1 MESIRTLIVDDE
13 PLARENLRIR
23 LRDRE
28 EFTVVGE
35 CASGQEA
42 LDSVPRLRPDL
53 VFLDIQMPG
62 MTGFDVAERIPDDL
76 QPVVVFVTAYDQYA
90 LEAFRVHA
98 LDYILKPI
106 EQERFEEALSACRE
120 RVAEVRRATAA
131 GEPLFHFAAGEASV
145 GGEREREVHLERFVI
160 KARGRVFFL
169 KADRLE
175 WVEADGD
182 YTRLHVAGKSYL
194 VRKTMN
200 ELEAR
205 LDPAVFVRVS
215 RSAIVHLD
223 RIEELEPESRGEY
236 LIRLAGGT
244 EVKLTRSYRERLE
257 GRLGDRL

>member
-1 MESIRTLIVDDE
+1 MEAIRTLIVDDE

-23 LRDRE
+23 LRDRA
-28 EFTVVGE
+28 EFSVVGE

-42 LDSVPRLRPDL
+42 IEAIAGLKPDL

-62 MTGFDVAERIPDDL
+62 LSGFDVAERIPDEVH
-76 QPVVVFVTAYDQYA
+76 PVVIFVTAYDQYA
-90 LEAFRVHA
+90 LDAFRVHA

-106 EQERFEEALSACRE
+106 EQERFEDALAACRE

-131 GEPLFHFAAGEASV
+131 GETLYHWAAGDVAA
-145 GGEREREVHLERFVI
+145 GDREREPHLDRLVI

-169 KADRLE
+169 KAERLD
-175 WVEADGD
+175 WIEADGD

-205 LDPAVFVRVS
+205 LDPSVFVRVS

-223 RIEELEPESRGEY
+223 RVEELEPETRGEY
-236 LIRLAGGT
+236 LIRLTGGV
-244 EVKLTRSYRERLE
+244 EVKLTRNYRDRLE
-257 GRLGDRL
+257 SLLGDRL